1 MAGASLALALQISVL
16 YQMFLRLCLEVNS
29 RMSSAESIMK
39 YADNFPLEDKD
50 LKSEDNSGST
60 TEVMKPGEVEL
71 KNVSMKYRPE
81 LKYVLEDIS
90 FKVEKGKHVGIVGRT
105 GSGKSSLFTAFYH
118 LADVIE
124 GQIGINGQFNMPLNK
139 RRQSLSLIPQEQRST
154 NRRWVQHSPRNS
166 NSV

>member
-39 YADNFPLEDKD
+39 YADNFPIEDKD
-50 LKSEDNSGST
+50 LKSEDMKFEDNSGST
-60 TEVMKPGEVEL
+60 SEVMKPGEVEL

-154 NRRWVQHSPRNS
+154 KRSVQVR
-166 NSV
+166 VV

>member
-1 MAGASLALALQISVL
+1 MYTVLNAENITSDMAGASLALALQISVL

-39 YADNFPLEDKD
+39 YADNFPLEDKSEE
-50 LKSEDNSGST
+50 KSES

-118 LADVIE
+118 LADVID
-124 GQIGINGQFNMPLNK
+124 GQIGINGQFNMPLSK
-139 RRQSLSLIPQEQRST
+139 RRQSLSLIPQDQ
-154 NRRWVQHSPRNS
+154 
-166 NSV
+166 